1 MGDGDEADWGD
12 WDRGPSAEELLRQ
25 EYPDLMDKWNEFKKK
40 EEIFRAIWDQL
51 ENFTLLERLLKSS
64 SYIHVF
70 EKWIK
75 AREEQLE
82 AREEYEFL
90 KKLVKSY

>member
-1 MGDGDEADWGD
+1 MGGCDEY
-12 WDRGPSAEELLRQ
+12 GPAGPTSMELLRE
-25 EYPDLMDKWNEFKKK
+25 EYPDLMDKWQECQKK

-51 ENFTLLERLLKSS
+51 ENFTIMERLLKSS

-75 AREEQLE
+75 AREKQIE
-82 AREEYEFL
+82 AKEEYNLLE
-90 KKLVKSY
+90 KLLRFY